1 MLDFVVSGLKRGC
14 LIEDEFRAVSERQA
28 FYFFCK
34 KHGFNIRDI
43 KVIGKK
49 INGRLI

>member
-1 MLDFVVSGLKRGC
+1 MVDFIISGVIRDF

-34 KHGFNIRDI
+34 KHGFNAKDI